1 MLSSIL
7 VVGLVI
13 GGTYALVAMG
23 LTIQYGVAR
32 IMNLA
37 YGEFIIAGSFL
48 AFVAVTAAGLNPLLA
63 LALAA
68 PLGFLTSYCLYS
80 VILQPLARR
89 AGGSGRLEVDSILV
103 TFGLMFLV
111 QGLLLISFGSGFKGY
126 AWLEWPVDLFGTKI
140 AAARVLGFVLAV
152 LIGASLYLLMVR
164 TRWGLNLRAVA
175 SRPALTSLVGIDNRS
190 AARFAFALG
199 GALAATGGAIVS
211 MYQPF
216 TATDGVLFTM
226 KALVIIILGGVGNL
240 AGVLAAGM
248 LLGLVE
254 AGVSV
259 AFDPGLTLAATYAIF
274 LAVLVW
280 RPNGLFS

>member
-37 YGEFIIAGSFL
+37 HGEFIIAGSFL
-48 AFVAVTAAGLNPLLA
+48 AYVAVTAAGLNPFVA
-63 LALAA
+63 LVLAA

-80 VILQPLARR
+80 LLLQPLARR
-89 AGGSGRLEVDSILV
+89 AGGGGRLEVDSILV

-111 QGLLLISFGSGFKGY
+111 QGLLLVTFGSGFKGY
-126 AWLEWPVDLFGTKI
+126 AWLDWPVDLFGTKI
-140 AAARVLGFVLAV
+140 AAARVVGFVVAV
-152 LIGASLYLLMVR
+152 VMGGGLYLVMR
-164 TRWGLNLRAVA
+164 CTRWGVNLRAVA
-175 SRPALTSLVGIDNRS
+175 SRPHLTALVGIDNRRQ
-190 AARFAFALG
+190 ARLAFALG

-240 AGVLAAGM
+240 AGVLAAGP

-274 LAVLVW
+274 LAVLIW